1 MSKKAKLPGSKNK
14 RKEVLEFINKI
25 IEEEHGNSLT
35 EDNLLTYSEI
45 DSFGYAMF
53 WLSINQKYGIEE
65 IKGIDNGI
73 DYNTLLVSDVITYV
87 ITKDNKHIIKED
99 VLWGLLAIGIK

>member
-1 MSKKAKLPGSKNK
+1 MSKKAILPGSENI
-14 RKEVLEFINKI
+14 RKEILEFINKI
-25 IEEEHGNSLT
+25 IEEEHGNLIT
-35 EDNLLTYSEI
+35 EDSLLTDSEI

-53 WLSINQKYGIEE
+53 WLSINQNYGIEE

-87 ITKDNKHIIKED
+87 ITKDNKHIIKGD
-99 VLWGLLAIGIK
+99 VL

>member
-1 MSKKAKLPGSKNK
+1 MSKKVKLLGSKKN
-14 RKEVLEFINKI
+14 RKEILEFINKI

-35 EDNLLTYSEI
+35 EDNLLTDSEI

-53 WLSINQKYGIEE
+53 WLSINQNYKIEE

-73 DYNTLLVSDVITYV
+73 DYKALLVSDVVSYI
-87 ITKDNKHIIKED
+87 ITKDNKYIIKED
-99 VLWGLLAIGIK
+99 VL